1 MVSLLGYLRLLA
13 YAAVAV
19 DSDGLRVRVAGARAG
34 LGRNVWEGGRAL
46 CGLLARAGPGDRVCR
61 NGGSAR
67 VDGWLLV
74 VGAQCRVVAD
84 KTSVREERRVAK
96 GDVRD
101 DWDSRSWVRRSG
113 RRVGSDARSSE
124 DWEGGVDGWHHAGD
138 SEVRWCLSC
147 DFKGSGAV

>member
-67 VDGWLLV
+67 VDG
-74 VGAQCRVVAD
+74 
-84 KTSVREERRVAK
+84 
-96 GDVRD
+96 
-101 DWDSRSWVRRSG
+101 
-113 RRVGSDARSSE
+113 
-124 DWEGGVDGWHHAGD
+124 
-138 SEVRWCLSC
+138 
-147 DFKGSGAV
+147 